1 MKSTFFIF
9 SILVALRTNAQ
20 MGFNKTYG
28 LEPELIGSAF
38 MNLLIDNDTI
48 VVFGSAHPSTP
59 PIIQGLL
66 FVKMD
71 TLGNVLLH
79 KFYPDPDMDKYAAE
93 PNFEIIKTSDG
104 GYLLTGGTLIG
115 SEGVLVKLT
124 FDGDMEFYKKY
135 PPTLTSYYRKVLELD
150 DGYLIAGYLQMPD
163 YDLDIF
169 VMKTDKQGNTLWQK
183 TYGDANLRD
192 YMGSIV
198 RLDDDQFVIGAGKS
212 TTASTPFMSAW
223 GRSRMIVIDSL
234 GEVIDDWLGE
244 KNKET
249 GIIGLNKLSDGWL
262 YATRTY
268 EIYPTGWGSYCK
280 IVRRDDNYNLVWEKI
295 VSTTAY
301 SSNVMIDI
309 KPTPDGNWIAA
320 GEWATPLL
328 FIPPNIWEQYVPAF
342 TYKFTT
348 DGDSLW
354 SRQDTIFWDSDTLC
368 SSEAYVGGVAVLP
381 SGSSI
386 TTGYTDRYCADPQR
400 SFGWVM
406 KISKDGCMDTLC
418 VTTGLEILPFVKD
431 DIAVYPNPTNGLVT
445 IDNCQ
450 DCMVEVFDARGN
462 LVHQRRIS
470 SNSLDL
476 FDLPNGMYILK
487 ISNGKFHS
495 FKKVVKNR

>member
-1 MKSTFFIF
+1 
-9 SILVALRTNAQ
+9 

-28 LEPELIGSAF
+28 LEPDLIGSAF

-48 VVFGSAHPSTP
+48 VMFGNGFEPIP
-59 PIIQGLL
+59 PYYQGLL
-66 FVKMD
+66 FAKMD

-79 KFYPDPDMDKYAAE
+79 KFYPDPDMDEYVAE
-93 PNFEIIKTSDG
+93 PNYEIIKTTDG
-104 GYLLTGGTLIG
+104 GYLLIQNTYVGR
-115 SEGVLVKLT
+115 EGVLVKLSHE
-124 FDGDMEFYKKY
+124 GEMEFYKKY
-135 PPTLTSYYRKVLELD
+135 PPALTSGYRKVLELD
-150 DGYLIAGYLQMPD
+150 DGYLISGYLQMQD
-163 YDLDIF
+163 YNIDIF

-192 YMGSIV
+192 YMGSIIKINANH
-198 RLDDDQFVIGAGKS
+198 FVLGAGRS

-268 EIYPTGWGSYCK
+268 EIYPTAGWGSYCK
-280 IVRRDDNYNLVWEKI
+280 IVRRDDNYNLVWERI
-295 VSTTAY
+295 VSPTAY
-301 SSNVMIDI
+301 SGNVMIDI

-328 FIPPNIWEQYVPAF
+328 FIPPNTWEQYLPAF

-381 SGSSI
+381 SGSII

-406 KISKDGCMDTLC
+406 KISKDGCIDTLC
-418 VTTGLEILPFVKD
+418 VTTGLDIQPYEKD
-431 DIAVYPNPTNGLVT
+431 DIVVYPNPTSGVIY

-450 DCMVEVFDARGN
+450 GCAAEVFDARGSLARQQQN
-462 LVHQRRIS
+462 VS
-470 SNSLDL
+470 SQIDL
-476 FDLPNGMYILK
+476 LGLPDGMYMVRL
-487 ISNGKFHS
+487 SNGKIYYN
-495 FKKVVKNR
+495 KKIIKSH